1 MLQYYLQPASNISS
15 EYRHTPLGYIVQKN
29 RENKSVHYEYSKN
42 IESVISCQIGSESD
56 CLSLSF
62 HVCYYELFRKQTL
75 SLINFVD

>member
-29 RENKSVHYEYSKN
+29 REKSQSITNIAKN

-56 CLSLSF
+56 FLSFSF